1 MFMKR
6 SIFVYLLSGLIT
18 LPAVGA
24 NNELSKIQN
33 QIKQTEQKNKQ
44 IEQQLKT
51 SARDVET
58 TKKQLVK
65 TADKVSDLE
74 EQRSALS
81 RRIAELDKQ
90 RDKINAELSQNH
102 NDIANATAG
111 MVFVA
116 SHPNFD
122 ATSMHD
128 YV

>member
-1 MFMKR
+1 MFRKKL
-6 SIFVYLLSGLIT
+6 FFLIVF
-18 LPAVGA
+18 LEIIAFPAVGA
-24 NNELSKIQN
+24 NTELSKIQS

-74 EQRSALS
+74 EQRNALT

-102 NDIANATAG
+102 NDIANAAAG
-111 MVFVA
+111 FYRCA
-116 SHPNFD
+116 SKF
-122 ATSMHD
+122 
-128 YV
+128 